1 MGYLRADGMP
11 AANASGIVKEES
23 ASLQLIDAT
32 NKHAAGLFLYIEK
45 INISV
50 YVAAVGGAGLLTI
63 QTDDAEWVW
72 HTDTDSVKDFAI
84 NWGEAGVKI
93 GTLTNPGLQAFVS
106 GADTQASVSVGITAH
121 YDRR

>member
-11 AANASGIVKEES
+11 AANASGIVTEE
-23 ASLQLIDAT
+23 AACLQLIDAT
-32 NKHAAGLFLYIEK
+32 NKHAAGLYLYIEK

-63 QTDDAEWVW
+63 QTDDAAWAW
-72 HTDTDSVKDFAI
+72 TMDTDSVKDFPI
-84 NWGEAGVKI
+84 DWGEAGVKI

>member
-11 AANASGIVKEES
+11 AANASGIVTEDA

-32 NKHAAGLFLYIEK
+32 NLNAAGLFLYIEK

-50 YVAAVGGAGLLTI
+50 FKAAVGGNGLLTI

-84 NWGEAGVKI
+84 DWSEAGVKI